1 MATHS
6 RNKTRSTEVENRNR
20 REKKRREEEKLRT
33 GREGVA
39 LKIKMHRAVQL
50 SIAQS

>member
-6 RNKTRSTEVENRNR
+6 TKLGR
-20 REKKRREEEKLRT
+20 RKWRIGIGGRRREEEKLRT